1 MDNRAPPPG
10 LTQVGGGPRVAHM
23 KASLVFLFLL
33 VAALPVSA
41 KLITRPVNY
50 EHAGVKLTGY
60 LAYDD
65 ARTSQGKIPGVLV
78 VHEWW
83 GLNDYARGRAEQLA
97 KLGYVAFALDM
108 YGGGQ
113 TTTEAKQAGEL
124 AGHFYGQPLMAQRA
138 QAGLDQLLQT
148 SLVDPARVAA
158 IGYCFGGSTVLALAY
173 SGAPLTG
180 VVSFHGGLLPP
191 PADAAGKVGAKFLI
205 CQGAADPMV
214 SAKELGAFTAAMNAG
229 KYDYQLISYAGAVHA
244 FTNPGADQLA
254 AANGLTGAI
263 GYNAAADHRSWAHLQ
278 LFLTEIFAEKKP

>member
-1 MDNRAPPPG
+1 
-10 LTQVGGGPRVAHM
+10 M
-23 KASLVFLFLL
+23 KLALALLSLL
-33 VAALPVSA
+33 VVAAPVSA

-65 ARTSQGKIPGVLV
+65 AQTGRGKIPGVLV

-83 GLNDYARGRAEQLA
+83 GLSDYARGRAEQLA

-113 TTTEAKQAGEL
+113 TTTDAKKAGEL

-148 SLVDPARVAA
+148 GLVDPARVAA

-173 SGAPLTG
+173 SGAPLAG

-191 PADAAGKVGAKFLI
+191 PTDAAGKVGAKFLI

-214 SAKELGAFTAAMNAG
+214 SAKELAAFTAAMNAG
-229 KYDYQLISYAGAVHA
+229 KFDYQLINYAGAVHA

-254 AANGLTGAI
+254 ATNGLSGAI
-263 GYNAAADHRSWAHLQ
+263 GYNAAADRRSWTHMQGFLQ
-278 LFLTEIFAEKKP
+278 EIFGEKKP